1 MTIYLQCEGEEFF
14 SQQRYTIEIKLMGG
28 RRPGQFAVGT
38 ETSKLQVRL
47 TKGHYNYFN
56 DYENNEWIETWS
68 NVTRI
73 RFGLLQISYDEYSM
87 QLFHMNESIET
98 TLPYKI
104 RINKRTIE
112 KSAKM
117 HPNPKHSDEDE
128 WGDFN
133 WYVRME
139 GKDFIC
145 ENKPVKNVNRYIQP
159 ARVQSEEEE
168 DPSSEMLTIES
179 LLKLP
184 KKPVKWTYYD
194 VLGISSNSTYEEIT
208 RAYKSKAR
216 RWHPDKINERQKEDQ
231 RITAI
236 IMTQCMKLIG
246 EAHEILKNPTT
257 RNKYDQDLANNS
269 YDHLTWNLENLSYE
283 FYNPYIVFDNK

>member
-1 MTIYLQCEGEEFF
+1 
-14 SQQRYTIEIKLMGG
+14 MGG
-28 RRPGQFAVGT
+28 RRPGQDAVAT
-38 ETSKLQVRL
+38 ETCKLQVRL
-47 TKGHYNYFN
+47 TKGHYNYFH

-73 RFGLLQISYDEYSM
+73 RFGLLQSSYNEYSM
-87 QLFHMNESIET
+87 QLFHMNEAIGT
-98 TLPYKI
+98 TVPYKI
-104 RINKRTIE
+104 RIKRHIIE
-112 KSAKM
+112 NSANM
-117 HPNPKHSDEDE
+117 HYDKQHLDEDK
-128 WGDFN
+128 WGNFN

-159 ARVQSEEEE
+159 ARVQPEEEE

-184 KKPVKWTYYD
+184 KKPLKWTYYD
-194 VLGISSNSTYEEIT
+194 VLGIPANSTYEEIT

-216 RWHPDKINERQKEDQ
+216 RWHPDKIEQRQKEDP
-231 RITAI
+231 RITDI

-246 EAHEILKNPTT
+246 EAYEILQDREK
-257 RNKYDQDLANNS
+257 RRQYDYDLVNNS
-269 YDHLTWNLENLSYE
+269 YDHSRWNLENLSYE
-283 FYNPYIVFDNK
+283 FYNPYIVFENK